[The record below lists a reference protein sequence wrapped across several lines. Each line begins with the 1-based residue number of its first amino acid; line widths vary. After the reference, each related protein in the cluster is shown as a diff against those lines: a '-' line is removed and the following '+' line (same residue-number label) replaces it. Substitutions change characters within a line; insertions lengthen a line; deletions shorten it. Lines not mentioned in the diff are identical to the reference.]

1 MIQTLILDP
10 DLRYCLFLGS
20 HRVNAEELGVTKML
34 DRVSQAGVRLVSLTL
49 SCIEKESVNSFIS
62 ELLCIPPCLCQPLS
76 AIVHS
81 KTGGLI
87 LFCVDFLKSLHEDG
101 MIRFN
106 LNNGEWQYNVNDIR
120 QKRIPTDVV
129 QHLSERMTILSRKT
143 QSLLKIAACLGFEF
157 DAELL
162 QLATKG
168 TKGEITQLIPCAI
181 EGGYLLEIPNKRRLK
196 WAHDQIHLA
205 AYELVRLFR
214 VYICNIFPRLNHS
227 YSFILIDPAKQ
238 ETIITFTDWNAN
250 LYECLF

>member
-1 MIQTLILDP
+1 MIQTLITDP

-34 DRVSQAGVRLVSLTL
+34 DRVSQAGVRLVSLKL

-87 LFCVDFLKSLHEDG
+87 LFCIDFLKSLHEEG

-106 LNNGEWQYNVNDIR
+106 LNTGEWQYNVDDIR
-120 QKRIPTDVV
+120 HRKIPSDVV
-129 QHLSERMTILSRKT
+129 QHLSERMTRLPRKT
-143 QSLLKIAACLGFEF
+143 QSLLKIACLLGFEF
-157 DAELL
+157 DTELL

-168 TKGEITQLIPCAI
+168 NKMAIVDLIPNAI
-181 EGGYLLEIPNKRRLK
+181 EGGFLLEIPNKRRLK
-196 WAHDQIHLA
+196 WAHGLIHLA
-205 AYELVRLFR
+205 AYKLVRLF
-214 VYICNIFPRLNHS
+214 
-227 YSFILIDPAKQ
+227 
-238 ETIITFTDWNAN
+238 
-250 LYECLF
+250 ECLYS